1 MQYNSYEKKQCGK
14 IQTTRPAS
22 NTYATNSSI
31 AYMPVVLISDKS
43 YDFFFLSDW
52 SATQIGVVACSFK

>member
-43 YDFFFLSDW
+43 YDFFFFL
-52 SATQIGVVACSFK
+52 TGLQLR